1 MIIFNNIKI
10 KVIGVGHWSDCAI
23 RAVERIEDFTAVET
37 IAISYFKSALDG
49 CKKTTTK
56 VDISRGVTLGLDGGP
71 ENGEEA
77 ALANKEEIKEVIKD
91 SNIVIIVADM
101 GGNNGVGASP
111 IIADLVKKNKAI
123 CISIAIKP
131 FHFYGK
137 KWIRYSELG
146 INNLKKFSDVLIEIA
161 NDRCIELYGD
171 DNLTMDEAFNLSTN
185 KGVVPIVNNICNLIL
200 DNCNENI
207 TLENLKTVFNHSN
220 MQNLRN
226 GKEKKIIINSESLVN
241 SF

>member
-1 MIIFNNIKI
+1 MIIFNNINI
-10 KVIGVGHWSDCAI
+10 KVIGIGDCGI
-23 RAVERIEDFTAVET
+23 NAVENIDKFSNVD
-37 IAISYFKSALDG
+37 IVAISYYSLDLNE
-49 CKKTTTK
+49 CKNSTIKL
-56 VDISRGVTLGLDGGP
+56 DISRGVTLGLDGGP

-77 ALANKEEIKEVIKD
+77 ALANKEEIEEVIKD

-146 INNLKKFSDVLIEIA
+146 INNLKKFSDVLIEIS

-171 DNLTMDEAFNLSTN
+171 DLTMEEAFNLSTN
-185 KGVVPIVNNICNLIL
+185 KGVVPIVNKICNLIL
-200 DNCNENI
+200 DNFDENI

-226 GKEKKIIINSESLVN
+226 GFVEKIIINSK
-241 SF
+241 